1 MVENRIKEYRE
12 ALGWS
17 QEQLARK
24 SGVSRS
30 TIGGVETG
38 AHMPTIEVVLRLAE
52 ALETPIEKLFS
63 LVK

>member
-30 TIGGVETG
+30 TIGDVETG

>member
-1 MVENRIKEYRE
+1 MVENRIKKYRE
-12 ALGWS
+12 TLGWS

-30 TIGGVETG
+30 TIGDVETG

>member
-12 ALGWS
+12 TLGWS

-30 TIGGVETG
+30 MIGDVETG
-38 AHMPTIEVVLRLAE
+38 VHMPTIEVVLRLAE
-52 ALETPIEKLFS
+52 VLETPIEKLFS